1 MTRASKQAISKATLN
16 TMTSNEPTPTRAQL
30 VALDLDGT
38 VLSPSGHVTPRTRDA
53 IRAVTARGIRVCI
66 CTGRTWSESKA
77 VVDEGQLDGPGVFVG
92 GAVVNEMV
100 TGEILSA
107 SHIDSEL
114 ARDVCRTFHESGLA
128 AMAYQAGG
136 HEGADWLVSAELPMP
151 PGVTRWLQHF
161 GSTFRRVERMESF
174 AHEHTVRIS
183 TDDLISR
190 CDELAVRLFER
201 FGPRIYLHQITVPS
215 QGIEVVE
222 VFDAAVNK
230 WEGLLQVAR
239 LTGVDPRA
247 IVAVGDDINDLPMLQ
262 HAAWALAM
270 GNAKPKVHEVAHQTI
285 GANADDGLA
294 AFLETLAAT
303 DGELPQQ
310 RARRLA

>member
-1 MTRASKQAISKATLN
+1 MSDTTTNDL
-16 TMTSNEPTPTRAQL
+16 PTRAQL

-38 VLSPSGHVTPRTRDA
+38 VLSPTGHVTPRTRDA

-66 CTGRTWSESKA
+66 CTGRTWSESKT
-77 VVDEGQLDGPGVFVG
+77 VVDEGQLTGPGVFVG
-92 GAVVNEMV
+92 GAVVNEMA
-100 TGEILSA
+100 TGEILAS
-107 SHIDSEL
+107 SHIDPQL

-136 HEGADWLVSAELPMP
+136 HGDVDWLLSAEYPMP
-151 PGVTRWLQHF
+151 PGVTRWLAHF
-161 GSTFRRVERMESF
+161 GSSHRSVAHLESF

-190 CDELAVRLFER
+190 CDEVAIRLFER
-201 FGPRIYLHQITVPS
+201 FGQRIYLHQITVPS

-230 WEGLLQVAR
+230 WEGLLQVAK
-239 LTGVDPRA
+239 LTNLDPRA
-247 IVAVGDDINDLPMLQ
+247 IVAVGDDINDLPMLRN
-262 HAAWALAM
+262 AAWALAM
-270 GNAKPKVHEVAHQTI
+270 GNAKPQVHEVVHQTI
-285 GANADDGLA
+285 GSNADDGLA

-303 DGELPQQ
+303 DGALRPE